1 MNWPRHIDAM
11 DHLRQGINL
20 RSYGQSNPIQE
31 YVAEGLKMFH
41 ELNEKIAIDFVST
54 LLNANI
60 EMKAAP
66 TAPQEKPL
74 VDTTTPKPI
83 EDKKN

>member
-60 EMKAAP
+60 EMKQAP
-66 TAPQEKPL
+66 APQEKP
-74 VDTTTPKPI
+74 VIDTTKPTPPEEK
-83 EDKKN
+83 